1 MAYGECWDL
10 QRSLFDALCR
20 KKLEKS
26 FADDEPRGTILL
38 VEHPAVY
45 TLGKSGNEQNML
57 VTEEYLKGLGAEF
70 YHIDRGGDVTFH
82 GPGQLV
88 CYPIIDLDAIGIG
101 VRRYIEALEQ
111 SVIDLAKEYGIDAAI
126 TPHSCY
132 TMSPQ
137 LLAMAAEEGL
147 KSGFLSY
154 HSQESHEEEELIRTG
169 TGALAEN
176 YKGRGLSTPPVTG
189 KPALTY
195 FIDRLLS
202 FSKSPV
208 EGNVLLVHNVAIDQ
222 ESIDYAKKHLANP
235 YFAICPLSNI
245 FIHRALPPLDLMR
258 ENGLKICLG
267 TDSLSSNTIL
277 SIVKEIE
284 CIHKNFPQIPL
295 VEILEWACSNGAEM
309 LGKQDVLG
317 SFEPGKKPGVV
328 LLDNIDWENF
338 KLTEKSTARRLV

>member
-111 SVIDLAKEYGIDAAI
+111 SVIDLAKEYGIEAHRSEGASGVWVSQGS
-126 TPHSCY
+126 HLVKLCAVGVRASHGV
-132 TMSPQ
+132 TMHG
-137 LLAMAAEEGL
+137 LAMNVSTDL
-147 KSGFLSY
+147 KWFHLINPCGF
-154 HSQESHEEEELIRTG
+154 TD
-169 TGALAEN
+169 
-176 YKGRGLSTPPVTG
+176 RGVCSLSTLTGREVTMEEV
-189 KPALTY
+189 KPK
-195 FIDRLLS
+195 FINYLAKNL
-202 FSKSPV
+202 
-208 EGNVLLVHNVAIDQ
+208 NVK
-222 ESIDYAKKHLANP
+222 YKK
-235 YFAICPLSNI
+235 
-245 FIHRALPPLDLMR
+245 
-258 ENGLKICLG
+258 
-267 TDSLSSNTIL
+267 
-277 SIVKEIE
+277 
-284 CIHKNFPQIPL
+284 
-295 VEILEWACSNGAEM
+295 
-309 LGKQDVLG
+309 
-317 SFEPGKKPGVV
+317 
-328 LLDNIDWENF
+328 
-338 KLTEKSTARRLV
+338 